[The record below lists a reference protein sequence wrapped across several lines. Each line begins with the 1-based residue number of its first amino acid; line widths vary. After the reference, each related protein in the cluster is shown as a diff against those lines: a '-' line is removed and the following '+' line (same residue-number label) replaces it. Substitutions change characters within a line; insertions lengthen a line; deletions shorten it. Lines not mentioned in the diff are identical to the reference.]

1 MTIWY
6 ARNDVPYSGGDA
18 FISIT
23 FPYIKKEHIKVFVND
38 TETTNY
44 VYNNET
50 QIKINDVLQA
60 GDVMSVRRNTP
71 IDEKM
76 VVFSDTS
83 ILNKDTQNLA
93 QDQVFNV
100 VQEMYDILTD
110 NKQDTDNQIAD
121 FKDDIDTQIET
132 NKQDTDNQIAS
143 FEAAINA
150 TLEEVTEAAEK
161 INELEEAVETA
172 TTSAED
178 AENAAILAAQEATK
192 AINKANELTDSL
204 NLLNSTA
211 SALTQEISD
220 REAADTEIEN
230 ELDEIETALQA
241 QINDLMFISNKVYC
255 DYLNFLKAG
264 TSHTDL
270 QILPNTAIQFKLGT
284 TTYFFKTETGISF
297 NAVSKLDS
305 GDSLQNGKDYSVY
318 IVPISTG
325 YDFVVSLNSTYPI
338 GYTADTAYKI
348 GGFHTL
354 CVGVTSSNAPTL
366 PSDSFFTA
374 HPAIGYNAGDIIP
387 NSIWCLTHRPISDP
401 DGMVYVD
408 LINKWVDIYLQSG
421 TFKATA
427 SVYGAST
434 TDSRQPILHQFDMLC
449 VFKTMATDNE
459 FMAFAE
465 GSNQLTA
472 IAGAADAVTTGGHL
486 DTAGKR
492 MISCYFIED
501 CCGFLWQWLDEIG
514 FNGQGNWTSYGT
526 GATSRGQTYGMPYVL
541 LAGGDWSN
549 SSSCG
554 SWSRNCN
561 AVRSLVI
568 ANAGCRGVSRPL
580 LIGKMA

>member
-1 MTIWY
+1 MILILKLKQI
-6 ARNDVPYSGGDA
+6 NK
-18 FISIT
+18 IT
-23 FPYIKKEHIKVFVND
+23 
-38 TETTNY
+38 
-44 VYNNET
+44 
-50 QIKINDVLQA
+50 
-60 GDVMSVRRNTP
+60 
-71 IDEKM
+71 
-76 VVFSDTS
+76 
-83 ILNKDTQNLA
+83 
-93 QDQVFNV
+93 
-100 VQEMYDILTD
+100 

-121 FKDDIDTQIET
+121 FKDDIDTQIKT

-178 AENAAILAAQEATK
+178 AESSAILAAQEATK

-325 YDFVVSLNSTYPI
+325 YDFVVSLNSTYPT

-387 NSIWCLTHRPISDP
+387 NSIWCLTHRPVSDP

-541 LAGGDWSN
+541 RAGGNWGH

-554 SWSRNCN
+554 SWSRDCLY
-561 AVRSLVI
+561 VRSDV
-568 ANAGCRGVSRPL
+568 NARSGCRGVSRPL

>member
-38 TETTNY
+38 TETINY

-178 AENAAILAAQEATK
+178 AESAAILAAQEATK

-204 NLLNSTA
+204 NLLNSTS

-325 YDFVVSLNSTYPI
+325 YDFVVSLNSTYPT

-541 LAGGDWSN
+541 LAGGDWGL

-554 SWSRNCN
+554 SWSRVCD
-561 AVRSLVI
+561 AVRSDVR
-568 ANAGCRGVSRPL
+568 ATVGCRGVSRPL